1 MKGIVEKQVWKE
13 EEETEEQQ
21 EEKIEKNNL
30 TATENE
36 MDLKKA
42 YKSFMIL
49 GILKA
54 DIDGYFDQIKL
65 LIKALIEDQLKEIQ
79 STKVIITLWVRW
91 KKPVKSFI
99 RLDTEDLE
107 GAQDIDDKTGNKYIK
122 IEMPFNSLIT
132 QSTEGSD
139 TEELMQCMFTH
150 ITT

>member
-1 MKGIVEKQVWKE
+1 M
-13 EEETEEQQ
+13 
-21 EEKIEKNNL
+21 
-30 TATENE
+30 
-36 MDLKKA
+36 M
-42 YKSFMIL
+42 L

-65 LIKALIEDQLKEIQ
+65 LIKALIEDQLKEMQ
-79 STKVIITLWVRW
+79 STKEIITLWVRW

-99 RLDTEDLE
+99 WLETQDLE
-107 GAQDIDDKTGNKYIK
+107 SAQDIDDKTSNKYIK

-139 TEELMQCMFTH
+139 IEELMQCMFTH